1 MTGKEFYIKNV
12 IESFSD
18 EEKKD
23 LKALIVCIAAVA
35 LIKLAAF
42 AGIIWLIIWGIKK
55 IFC

>member
-23 LKALIVCIAAVA
+23 LKALIACIVA
-35 LIKLAAF
+35 LALVKLAAF

>member
-1 MTGKEFYIKNV
+1 MTGKEFYIKNA

>member
-1 MTGKEFYIKNV
+1 MTGKEFYIKNA

-23 LKALIVCIAAVA
+23 LKALSVCIAAVA
-35 LIKLAAF
+35 LIKLATF

>member
-1 MTGKEFYIKNV
+1 MTGIKNV

-23 LKALIVCIAAVA
+23 LKALIACIAVVA
-35 LIKLAAF
+35 LVELAAF

>member
-23 LKALIVCIAAVA
+23 LKALIMCIVAVA

-42 AGIIWLIIWGIKK
+42 AEIIWLIIWGIKK

>member
-12 IESFSD
+12 IELFSD

-23 LKALIVCIAAVA
+23 LKALIMCIVAVA
-35 LIKLAAF
+35 LVKLAAF